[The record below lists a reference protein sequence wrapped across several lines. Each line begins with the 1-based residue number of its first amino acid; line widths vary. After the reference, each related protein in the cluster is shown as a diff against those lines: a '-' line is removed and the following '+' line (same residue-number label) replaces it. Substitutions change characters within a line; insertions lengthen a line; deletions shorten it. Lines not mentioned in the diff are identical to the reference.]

1 MVAVAT
7 AGFRVAAETNSE
19 WERSPVELGG
29 LRAAVEPEAANTNVG
44 VSQILQLKKA
54 PAQLG
59 QVIFKGLT
67 RGNERI

>member
-1 MVAVAT
+1 MAT

-29 LRAAVEPEAANTNVG
+29 LRAAAELEASNTNVG
-44 VSQILQLKKA
+44 TSQILQLNKA

-59 QVIFKGLT
+59 QEIFKGLT